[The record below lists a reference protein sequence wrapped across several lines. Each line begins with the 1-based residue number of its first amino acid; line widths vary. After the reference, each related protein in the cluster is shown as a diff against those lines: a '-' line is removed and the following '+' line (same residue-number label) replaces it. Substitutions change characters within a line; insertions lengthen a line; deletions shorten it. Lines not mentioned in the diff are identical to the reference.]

1 MLDTSREYSPVY
13 GSSRAAFFQVQSG
26 RGRYFDADHNEVPEE
41 VAAQPAP
48 AEVDEIAALP
58 EVHFATVQKATQDLS
73 PGPCVPPAPESREA
87 VLRAMHG
94 TRIAQLVMD
103 AGGTPAT
110 GNGSKATNVAWL
122 LANTD

>member
-13 GSSRAAFFQVQSG
+13 GSSRAAYFQVQNG
-26 RGRYFDADHNEVPEE
+26 RGRYFDADHNEVPES
-41 VAAQPAP
+41 VAAEPAP
-48 AEVDEIAALP
+48 VDEDAPAKVAP
-58 EVHFATVQKATQDLS
+58 QQAKGTQELA
-73 PGPCVPPAPESREA
+73 PPAGREA

>member
-13 GSSRAAFFQVQSG
+13 GSSRAAFFQVQAG
-26 RGRYFDADHNEVPEE
+26 RGRYFDADHNEVPES
-41 VAAQPAP
+41 VAAEPAP
-48 AEVDEIAALP
+48 TDEDAPVKAAPVP
-58 EVHFATVQKATQDLS
+58 EKGTQDLA
-73 PGPCVPPAPESREA
+73 PATDRET